1 MPKMLI
7 FKFVL
12 LFVLLAAVIYLQTSL
27 SPSEDGHT
35 GGGVLSL
42 FNDEAKSH

>member
-1 MPKMLI
+1 MPKTLI

-27 SPSEDGHT
+27 APSEDG
-35 GGGVLSL
+35 GAGRSVLPL
-42 FNDEAKSH
+42 FEGDSSSH